1 MECLTDQFCLL
12 MSVHD
17 GLTQASLFVDQIGFG
32 ILGSEWQAL
41 TPRLEEHAEALLRLI
56 GRVIP
61 AVQPGSCDAN
71 LSGAIH
77 V

>member
-12 MSVHD
+12 TSVHD

-32 ILGSEWQAL
+32 VLGDEWQAL
-41 TPRLEEHAEALLRLI
+41 TPLLEERAEALWRLI
-56 GRVIP
+56 GRVVSV
-61 AVQPGSCDAN
+61 VQPGSCDAGT
-71 LSGAIH
+71 SGATH